1 MKDQKLEE
9 IKMGGMSVAP
19 KEEIQMGGMSVA
31 PKNIEE
37 KKWGESITD
46 LYESDSKEPSVS
58 EVKQDI
64 KPEPTV
70 RAATPN
76 KPTKQTA
83 EAKSW
88 IKNFTPEQVE
98 EALQYHMKDTG
109 AKTYQE
115 LHDKYNIP
123 FSFNAFKGSP
133 NDLKKLLIGVKLNL
147 IKNPKLS
154 TGIMPKPTEEE
165 INRYNEWKRE
175 ENKKK
180 LSTETMP
187 KPTQSEIDQI
197 DKWKKEHPGS
207 K

>member
-9 IKMGGMSVAP
+9 IKMGGMSVTP

-31 PKNIEE
+31 PKNTEE

-58 EVKQDI
+58 EMKEDV

-154 TGIMPKPTEEE
+154 TGKSIPVCLPRPNSAYISRYFLKASSSKDKP
-165 INRYNEWKRE
+165 
-175 ENKKK
+175 
-180 LSTETMP
+180 LSYSYFP
-187 KPTQSEIDQI
+187 FPTVIAI
-197 DKWKKEHPGS
+197 LY
-207 K
+207 